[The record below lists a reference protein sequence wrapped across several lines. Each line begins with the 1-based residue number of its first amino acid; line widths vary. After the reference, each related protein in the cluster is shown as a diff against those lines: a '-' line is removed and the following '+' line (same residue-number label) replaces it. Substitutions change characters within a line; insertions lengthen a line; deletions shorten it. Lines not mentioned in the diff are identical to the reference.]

1 MLKRKEMSS
10 LRKIFTTFMRKY
22 FPLTSSDDSYLTYTS
37 QKKIIQYDA
46 SYFPVVLTS
55 TIGNGR
61 GCIEKDTI
69 EPDKFMGGSQHW

>member
-1 MLKRKEMSS
+1 
-10 LRKIFTTFMRKY
+10 MRKY

-61 GCIEKDTI
+61 GYIEKDTTGPI
-69 EPDKFMGGSQHW
+69 DSWEVVSIGKVNKKM